1 MIFGHTDIHIIE
13 GVGFI
18 IVIIT
23 IGVIIGI
30 IGLLTHLITTIG
42 ICINQIIGI

>member
-1 MIFGHTDIHIIE
+1 MIFGHIDTHIIE

-18 IVIIT
+18 IAIIT

-30 IGLLTHLITTIG
+30 IGLSTHLIITIG
-42 ICINQIIGI
+42 IYTNRIIGI